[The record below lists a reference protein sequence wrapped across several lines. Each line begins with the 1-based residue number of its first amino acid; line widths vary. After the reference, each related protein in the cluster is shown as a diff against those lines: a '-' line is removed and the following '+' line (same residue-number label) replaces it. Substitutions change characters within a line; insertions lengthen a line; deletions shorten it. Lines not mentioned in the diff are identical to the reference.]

1 LELCGNPALVALKCW
16 VYQSSLRAELHEI
29 RRDDPNCS
37 LFIFV
42 FVNREKIDE
51 FEAAELLAAASKNE
65 GICGLCDNSK
75 IEKFLK

>member
-29 RRDDPNCS
+29 RRDDLNCS

-51 FEAAELLAAASKNE
+51 FEAAELLAQP
-65 GICGLCDNSK
+65 
-75 IEKFLK
+75 LKMKGSAGYVITQKLKSS